1 MQITTCRGLSNYHI
15 FGLFKRP
22 GGMYKKMA
30 EKLLMLVF
38 RLFPTTDLSCRKNK
52 KLNHQ

>member
-1 MQITTCRGLSNYHI
+1 MQMTICRGPGNYHI
-15 FGLFKRP
+15 FGLFKGP
-22 GGMYKKMA
+22 GGMYNKMA
-30 EKLLMLVF
+30 EKLLILVF